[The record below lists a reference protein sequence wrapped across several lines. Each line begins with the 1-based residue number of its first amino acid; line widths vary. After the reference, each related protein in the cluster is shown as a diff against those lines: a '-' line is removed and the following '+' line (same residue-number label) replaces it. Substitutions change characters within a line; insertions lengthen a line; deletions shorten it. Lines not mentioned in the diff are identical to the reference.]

1 MCWHEWMEVGGMKQH
16 VHFALVNNTNTSAVS
31 KKTKGSKMVRSNIK
45 IQFQQGNTDVTK
57 NFGGAT
63 R

>member
-1 MCWHEWMEVGGMKQH
+1 MGGMKQH

-57 NFGGAT
+57 NFGGET